1 MKKIYTI
8 ILSVTV
14 ALMATS
20 CDITDVFSGEWLDIN
35 TNPNYVSEAD
45 MKMLLPSAHLNLVTK
60 VGYDLTLYGSFWSQ
74 YVVQCS
80 TTNQYYTI
88 MTNDVTNET
97 FQAPWSYLYTR
108 VLPSLHEVIEK
119 AEKADNASNYLV
131 EAKTTL
137 VYALYL
143 LTSLYDQVAYTE
155 GYVTPSQT
163 PKFDSGKDMQA
174 TLISLLEE
182 IRSMDA
188 AQAAA
193 DEVLNTTVSSDMFFK
208 GDTDAWFQFANTLYL
223 KVLMRDFN
231 ANKSKIESL
240 LAENDFLESDAAF
253 DNFSD
258 AASKSSPL
266 YESDRRQL
274 NTTNNIRCCS
284 DVLNV
289 LDASDPRLYYY
300 YDNNPGGVV
309 AGSEYGLAGD
319 PTETSR
325 LALSPTDPVY
335 IGTVDEALFLQA
347 EAYARL
353 NNAAKA
359 QAAYEEAVAAAFER
373 VGTFNDGVAKADVDA
388 FLAGPYAFT
397 AGSVEDMVEQIINQK
412 WAANVRCMPFESW
425 FDINRTGYPARGE
438 VLTDTHGIL
447 ASGYPV
453 RFIISKASADYNPN
467 SPTPAPVNE
476 KMWWHK

>member
-1 MKKIYTI
+1 MKRFFI
-8 ILSVTV
+8 IAV
-14 ALMATS
+14 ASLALVATG
-20 CDITDVFSGEWLDIN
+20 CQKWLDIN
-35 TNPNYVSEAD
+35 TNPNYVSDAD
-45 MKMLLPSAHLNLVTK
+45 MKLQLPAAHLNLATK
-60 VGYDLTLYGSFWSQ
+60 VGYDLSLYGYFWSQ

-88 MTNDVTNET
+88 MTNDVTNST
-97 FQAPWSYLYTR
+97 FTGPWSHLYTR
-108 VLPSLHEVIEK
+108 VLPTLHEVIDK
-119 AEKADNASNYLV
+119 AAEAKNASNYTL

-155 GYVTPSQT
+155 GYLTPSQT

-182 IRSMDA
+182 VRSMNA
-188 AQAAA
+188 GTAA
-193 DEVLNTTVSSDMFFK
+193 DDEVANTTASSDMVFG

-223 KVLMRDFN
+223 KILMRDFS
-231 ANKSKIESL
+231 ANRSKIESL
-240 LAENDFLESDAAF
+240 LAEDNFLEVDAAF

-258 AASKSSPL
+258 AADKSSPM

-284 DVLNV
+284 DVFNV
-289 LDASDPRLYYY
+289 MDASDPRLYYY
-300 YDNNPGGVV
+300 YDNHPASGV
-309 AGSEYGLAGD
+309 AGSEYGMAGD

-335 IGTVDEALFLQA
+335 FGTADEALFLKA

-359 QAAYEEAVAAAFER
+359 KAAYEDAVAAAFDR
-373 VGTFNDGVAKADVDA
+373 VGAFNAAVKAADVDA
-388 FLAGPYAFT
+388 FLAGPYAFKS
-397 AGSVEDMVEQIINQK
+397 GSVEEMVEQIINQK
-412 WAANVRCMPFESW
+412 WASNVRCMPIESW
-425 FDINRTGYPARGE
+425 FDLNRTGYPTRGKT
-438 VLTDTHGIL
+438 LTDYSGVL
-447 ASGYPV
+447 GSGYPV
-453 RFIISKASADYNPN
+453 RFIYSKTSADYNPN
-467 SPTPAPVNE
+467 SPTPVPVNE